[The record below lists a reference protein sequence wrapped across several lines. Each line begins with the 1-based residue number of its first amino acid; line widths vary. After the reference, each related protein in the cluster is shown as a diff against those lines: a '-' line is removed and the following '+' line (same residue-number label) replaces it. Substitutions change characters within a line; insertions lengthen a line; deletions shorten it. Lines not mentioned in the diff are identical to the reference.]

1 MKVCHCFTTHISL
14 IFLEGQLQFMQ
25 DHDVDLHIAVPFNK
39 DLDLSKYPEI
49 TFHFISMARK
59 ISFKKDLISL
69 FKLIVLFKKKNFDI
83 IHLHTPKASLLG
95 SLAARML
102 FHKRVIYHLH
112 GLVAIKNNKPIY
124 NLTNL
129 FERLPFLLSNY
140 VLSVSPSMKEYCIKN
155 KLVNRKK
162 IQVLGNGTINGIDA
176 LSKFNPSKAS
186 IKNFKSD
193 FISKN
198 KLENKFIVGFVGRV
212 CVDKGFF
219 DFVNIANELA
229 ASLPHCMFLIV
240 GGNELEQNVTDVLT
254 EQAKFQY
261 IYVDSTDTPENYI
274 AILDVL
280 VLPSCREGFGLVAA
294 EASALCVP
302 VVAYDIVGVCNAIV
316 NGKTGTLVEAANKGA
331 MYNAIKH
338 YYLTPNS
345 AKHHGFQGR
354 EYILTHFPPSV
365 IWQEQFKFY
374 NSIL

>member
-1 MKVCHCFTTHISL
+1 MKVCHCFTTHVSL

-25 DHDVDLHIAVPFNK
+25 EHDVDLHIAVPFNK

-59 ISFKKDLISL
+59 VSFKKDFISL
-69 FKLIVLFKKKNFDI
+69 FKLIALFKNKSFDI

-129 FERLPFLLSNY
+129 FERLPFLLSNF

-155 KLVNRKK
+155 KLVNLKK

-176 LSKFNPSKAS
+176 VNKFNPSKAS
-186 IKNFKSD
+186 IKNFKCD

-198 KLENKFIVGFVGRV
+198 KLKNKFIVGFVGRV

-219 DFVNIANELA
+219 DFVNVANELA
-229 ASLPHCMFLIV
+229 ASFSNCMFLIV
-240 GGNELEQNVTDVLT
+240 GVNELGRNVIDVLR
-254 EQAKFQY
+254 ELAKFQY

-280 VLPSCREGFGLVAA
+280 VLPSSREGFGLVAA

-302 VVAYDIVGVCNAIV
+302 VVAYDIIGICNAVV
-316 NGKTGTLVEAANKGA
+316 NGETGTLVEPADKGA
-331 MYNAIKH
+331 MYNAIRY
-338 YYLTPNS
+338 YYLSPNT
-345 AKHHGFQGR
+345 AKYHGLQGR

-365 IWQEQFKFY
+365 IWQEQLKFY